1 MDINEISSI
10 VQQQFLLRRKHFP
23 TIFVELDG
31 TGIQV
36 LALPRLDEKKVD
48 TSRRARMLFDA
59 GRTFG
64 QRTEWTQPSVT
75 GLCMTSFSVPQGLFK
90 KGILVVKMDESN
102 RLNCTARFYEV
113 RKDASRIDVSFLE
126 NPFLSGEG
134 LVSPL
139 LPAFMLG
146 IDVVR
151 SQQSTKEAHRML
163 SALLQEYEHMI
174 RRIVYYERFPGI
186 NAHY

>member
-1 MDINEISSI
+1 M
-10 VQQQFLLRRKHFP
+10 
-23 TIFVELDG
+23 
-31 TGIQV
+31 
-36 LALPRLDEKKVD
+36 A
-48 TSRRARMLFDA
+48 
-59 GRTFG
+59 
-64 QRTEWTQPSVT
+64 
-75 GLCMTSFSVPQGLFK
+75 SFSVPRGLFK

-102 RLNCTARFYEV
+102 RLNCTACFYEV
-113 RKDASRIDVSFLE
+113 RKDASRIGVGFLE

-163 SALLQEYEHMI
+163 SALLQEYEHRI
-174 RRIVYYERFPGI
+174 RGIVYYERFPGI